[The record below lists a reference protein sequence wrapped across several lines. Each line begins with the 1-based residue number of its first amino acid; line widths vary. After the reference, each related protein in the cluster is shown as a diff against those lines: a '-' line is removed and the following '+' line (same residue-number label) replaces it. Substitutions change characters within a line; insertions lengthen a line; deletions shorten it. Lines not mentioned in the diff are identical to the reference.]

1 MPRRTEIAAA
11 SVVLAIVLLA
21 IGAYKGDDDDTG
33 YFLVASLIALVTAAV
48 LYWAVL
54 PRVRRPGTGALV
66 IAILAVVSIVVFWL
80 GFPTVLAGGAIVLA
94 LLAQRDG
101 AELGKANAALAL
113 AAVAVIAHVVVAIIG

>member
-11 SVVLAIVLLA
+11 SLVLAIVLLA

-33 YFLVASLIALVTAAV
+33 YFLIASLIAIVTAAV
-48 LYWAVL
+48 LYWGVL
-54 PRVRRPGTGALV
+54 PRIGRPGMGALV

-94 LLAQRDG
+94 LVARRDG
-101 AELGKANAALAL
+101 AEPGKASAALAL
-113 AAVAVIAHVVVAIIG
+113 AALAVIAHVVVAIVG

>member
-21 IGAYKGDDDDTG
+21 IGAYGGDDDDTG
-33 YFLVASLIALVTAAV
+33 YFVIASLITVATAAILHWV
-48 LYWAVL
+48 VL
-54 PRVRRPGTGALV
+54 PRIRRPGLGALV

-94 LLAQRDG
+94 LVARRDG
-101 AELGKANAALAL
+101 SEPGKASAALAL
-113 AAVAVIAHVVVAIIG
+113 AALAVIAHIVLAFVG